1 MCMDS
6 RSGPELPNKVHRFG
20 RTVKRCPTNTHRLP
34 FGTVAALATLLALA
48 PGCGPDPKQAEGAL
62 AQAAQAASAR
72 DGTAMFQ
79 ALDERA
85 RHAMAA
91 VVKARAQA
99 KSAIHKSYPEEAQAE
114 ALRALGDAAEV
125 DTPEALFLRR
135 CPQACLDELAQR
147 LSAPREV
154 RHEGPLAVV
163 EMVRGGQV
171 QLYRGKDE
179 RYGLVWNTEALMRES
194 RRAFAELDL
203 VRKNAEL
210 YEKQRKLE

>member
-1 MCMDS
+1 
-6 RSGPELPNKVHRFG
+6 
-20 RTVKRCPTNTHRLP
+20 LP
-34 FGTVAALATLLALA
+34 FGTVAVLATLLAFTPA
-48 PGCGPDPKQAEGAL
+48 CRPDLKQPEGAL

-72 DGTAMFQ
+72 DGAAMFQ

-85 RHAMAA
+85 RHALAA

-99 KSAIHKSYPEEAQAE
+99 KSIILKSYPADAQPE
-114 ALRALGDAAEV
+114 ALAALGDAAEV
-125 DTPEALFLRR
+125 DSPEALFARR

-147 LSAPREV
+147 LSAPREI

-171 QLYRGKDE
+171 MLYRGKDE
-179 RYGLVWNTEALMRES
+179 RYGLVWNSEALQRES

-203 VRKNAEL
+203 VHKNAEL
-210 YEKQRKLE
+210 YEKQRNLE